1 MPLSREAFVDVKLND
16 KRHISVTPDDDLRT
30 AQVQNERVQA
40 AIIHAAYIGPRKKH
54 EAEEFVAKPT
64 SFKVYHRLP
73 NMLSLGDIRP
83 DLPLFIVYRS
93 GRGKIHHYAVNE
105 TRIYEWKGNQLTPMS
120 SFQVEYGDPAAPR
133 FFTLESLIQF
143 YTTYVHLRQ
152 TKGGESIADIFPRLR
167 SSRRTC
173 RERIADVE

>member
-1 MPLSREAFVDVKLND
+1 
-16 KRHISVTPDDDLRT
+16 ISVTPDDDLRT

-64 SFKVYHRLP
+64 SFKVYHRVCGRFLMTNFTQKFQLP